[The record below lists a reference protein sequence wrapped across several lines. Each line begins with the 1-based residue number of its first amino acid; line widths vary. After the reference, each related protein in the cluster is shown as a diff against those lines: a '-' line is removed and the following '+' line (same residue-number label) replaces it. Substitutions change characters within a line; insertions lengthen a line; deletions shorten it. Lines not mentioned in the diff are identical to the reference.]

1 MKGEKRE
8 RSGGRESRVRGSKGS
23 GEEGRK
29 VGRKRNYRGIM
40 KREREVVNE
49 KDRGSEEE
57 RKIQRKERRIGK

>member
-8 RSGGRESRVRGSKGS
+8 RSGGRESRERGSKGG

-29 VGRKRNYRGIM
+29 VGRERNYRGIM